1 MLFNEILY
9 IYYVYIIYIVN
20 IYGFMIVKK
29 LNYHILSFNNNND
42 RYYPI
47 RDSIIDRCKTGR
59 I

>member
-1 MLFNEILY
+1 
-9 IYYVYIIYIVN
+9 
-20 IYGFMIVKK
+20 MIVKK